1 MKIFAAAD
9 IHGSQYRL
17 NTILNNIE
25 KYSPDVVIICGD
37 ITQFGPGEVAK
48 NFLNQIKVDTLALPG
63 NIDTPDVNKAISDSK
78 ATNINHKRIEKN
90 GLAVVGIGGDLSDS
104 LSEISIEY
112 KNKKIPLIKTISKDT
127 ILVTHVPPYKTQD
140 KVFFGHHS
148 GNKELRQIVDKYK
161 PKLVL
166 CGHIHEDPGVKM
178 LEETLIVNCSIG
190 KRTEGAIVEINGKVE
205 AKILD

>member
-1 MKIFAAAD
+1 MKLFAAAD

-17 NTILNNIE
+17 NTILKNIE
-25 KYSPDVVIICGD
+25 KCSPDLVIICGD
-37 ITQFGPGEVAK
+37 ITQFGPGDVAK

-78 ATNINHKRIEKN
+78 ATNINYKRIEKN
-90 GLAVVGIGGDLSDS
+90 GLTVVGIGGDLSDS

-140 KVFFGHHS
+140 KVFFGHYS
-148 GNKELRQIVDKYK
+148 GNKELRKIVDKYK

-178 LEETLIVNCSIG
+178 LEETLVVNCSIG
-190 KRTEGAIVEINGKVE
+190 KRTEGAIIEINDKIEVN
-205 AKILD
+205 ILD